1 MSNHSRHYPQRETL
15 FRTVEK
21 YPEAREPGDSA
32 APAPGRKLVS
42 PSRGQRVSC
51 LRVLLAIHRMDFL
64 RTGEKIR
71 LAEEAQ
77 CGDFLLAMSFDQV
90 QRIAGRPIAE
100 AKWTPALFLERAE
113 ADEAYLTRAR
123 ISYVSIFDDRY
134 PPQLRETYHPPFG
147 LFVRG
152 RLPAQDLPSVSV
164 VGTRVASAQGISAAF
179 GIARELSEKGI
190 CVVSGLAR
198 GIDSGAHR
206 GALRG
211 DGSTVAVLPR
221 GIEAI
226 YPVSN
231 KSLAA
236 AILDRGGA
244 IVTEY
249 PLFSNLNKYHF
260 PERNRIIAGL
270 SRSCVVVEAPEKS
283 GALITAEFALSE
295 GRDVYVHG
303 ACVGKP
309 RNEGADA
316 LSLQGAKKIR
326 SAADIFADWG
336 WPVEASGSVARAVSS
351 VGGSR

>member
-1 MSNHSRHYPQRETL
+1 MSSHSRHYPQRETL
-15 FRTVEK
+15 FRTTGK
-21 YPEAREPGDSA
+21 YPETQESDDSV
-32 APAPGRKLVS
+32 APAPGEMLFPPS
-42 PSRGQRVSC
+42 PCQRVPG
-51 LRVLLAIHRMDFL
+51 LRLLLAVHRMGFL

-71 LAEEAQ
+71 LAEEVQ
-77 CGDFLLAMSFDQV
+77 CGDNLLAMSFDEV
-90 QRIAGRPIAE
+90 QRMVGRPIVE
-100 AKWTPALFLERAE
+100 AKWTPALFLEQAGT
-113 ADEAYLTRAR
+113 DEAYLARAR
-123 ISYVSIFDDRY
+123 VDYVSIFDDQY

-152 RLPAQDLPSVSV
+152 RLPGHELPSVAV

-190 CVVSGLAR
+190 CIVSGLAR

-211 DGSTVAVLPR
+211 EGGTVAVLPR
-221 GIEAI
+221 GIETI
-226 YPVSN
+226 YPGSN

-249 PLFSNLNKYHF
+249 PLFCNMSKYHF

-303 ACVGKP
+303 ACAGKP

-336 WPVEASGSVARAVSS
+336 WQADVSGSGARAVSS